1 MNSRKRTQRNLKLMP
16 MRRLWFE
23 FVESCRIA
31 GQQLA
36 ANRTRSFLTTLGV
49 IIGIIAVTL
58 MGTAIRGIDTGFD
71 KSMAL
76 LGDDVLYVEQ
86 WPWTPGENDFWI
98 YRNRPDI
105 KLAMADELD
114 RLIGATPN
122 SHLGKAI
129 AAPSTIETVTL
140 GKRQVSNVYVMGTT
154 NDYSSIG
161 NTDCKLGRFLNE
173 SESRGGRNVCV
184 IGLDITES
192 LFPGQDPI
200 DKLLRVGSQ
209 EFRVIGVFERQG
221 SFLGLFSFDSQ
232 VVIPLAAYAKYFKAN
247 AEHASIRVKVKDR
260 RQMSEARDELRGDFR
275 RIRALLPEQSDNF
288 EINEQQAFRSVLG
301 PVKAGLA
308 IAGLFITGLAL
319 FVGAIGIMNITFV
332 SVKERTREIGT
343 RKALGARRRTILLQ
357 FLIEAVSICLVG
369 GLIGLGLAIALFA
382 VTAKAFPSFP
392 IAFAPELVVIAMIVS
407 VLTGVVSGF
416 APAWQASRLSPVE
429 ALRYE

>member
-1 MNSRKRTQRNLKLMP
+1 
-16 MRRLWFE
+16 MRRIWFE
-23 FVESCRIA
+23 FAESFRIP
-31 GQQLA
+31 GEQLP

-71 KSMAL
+71 KSMAM

-105 KLAMADELD
+105 KLAMTDELN
-114 RLIGATPN
+114 RLIEATPN
-122 SHLGKAI
+122 SLLGKAI
-129 AAPSTIETVTL
+129 AAPSTLEAVTL

-154 NDYSSIG
+154 SDYSTIG
-161 NTDCKLGRFLNE
+161 NTDCKAGRFLNE
-173 SESRGGRNVCV
+173 WESRGGRNVCV
-184 IGLDITES
+184 IGLDIANS
-192 LFPGQDPI
+192 LFPGQDSL
-200 DKLLRVGSQ
+200 DKRVRVGNQ

-221 SFLGLFSFDSQ
+221 SFLGLFSFDTQ

-247 AEHASIRVKVKDR
+247 AEHASIRVKVKDHTR
-260 RQMSEARDELRGDFR
+260 LAEAREEWRGSFR
-275 RIRALLPEQSDNF
+275 RVRSLLPEQSDNF

-357 FLIEAVSICLVG
+357 FLIESTSLCLLG
-369 GLIGLGLAIALFA
+369 GFIGLGFA
-382 VTAKAFPSFP
+382 YVMCTGIGQAFPSFP
-392 IAFAPELVVIAMIVS
+392 IQFSLSLVLVS
-407 VLTGVVSGF
+407 MGCAILTGLFSGF
-416 APAWQASRLSPVE
+416 APAWSASRLDPVA

>member
-1 MNSRKRTQRNLKLMP
+1 
-16 MRRLWFE
+16 MRRIWFE
-23 FVESCRIA
+23 FVESFRIA

-71 KSMAL
+71 KSMAM

-86 WPWTPGENDFWI
+86 WPWTPGENDFWM

-105 KLAMADELD
+105 KLAMTDELN
-114 RLIGATPN
+114 RLIEATPD
-122 SHLGKAI
+122 SLLGKAI
-129 AAPSTIETVTL
+129 AAPSTLDAVTF

-154 NDYSSIG
+154 SDYSTIG
-161 NTDCKLGRFLNE
+161 NTDCKAGRFLNDW
-173 SESRGGRNVCV
+173 ESRGGRNVCV
-184 IGLDITES
+184 IGLDIADS
-192 LFPGQDPI
+192 LFPGQDPL
-200 DKLLRVGSQ
+200 DKVVRVGNQ
-209 EFRVIGVFERQG
+209 EFRVVGVFERQG
-221 SFLGLFSFDSQ
+221 SFLGLFSFDTQ
-232 VVIPLAAYAKYFKAN
+232 VVIPLTAYAKYFKAN

-260 RQMSEARDELRGDFR
+260 TRLADALEELRGSFR
-275 RIRALLPEQSDNF
+275 RVRSLLPEQADNF

-301 PVKAGLA
+301 PGKAGLA
-308 IAGLFITGLAL
+308 IAGVFITGLAL

-369 GLIGLGLAIALFA
+369 GAVGLGLSYGMCLGLAP
-382 VTAKAFPSFP
+382 AFPSVWMP
-392 IAFAPELVVIAMIVS
+392 VSIGLVLAG
-407 VLTGVVSGF
+407 LT
-416 APAWQASRLSPVE
+416 LSSSP
-429 ALRYE
+429 RC

>member
-1 MNSRKRTQRNLKLMP
+1 MNRI
-16 MRRLWFE
+16 WFE
-23 FVESCRIA
+23 LAESFRIA

-49 IIGIIAVTL
+49 IIGIVAVTL

-71 KSMAL
+71 KSMAM
-76 LGDDVLYVEQ
+76 LGDDVLYLEQ

-105 KLAMADELD
+105 KLAMTEELN
-114 RLIGATPN
+114 RLIEGTPN
-122 SHLGKAI
+122 SLLGRAI
-129 AAPSTIETVTL
+129 AAPSTLEAVTF

-154 NDYSSIG
+154 SDYTTIG
-161 NTDCKLGRFLNE
+161 NTDCKVGRFLNDW
-173 SESRGGRNVCV
+173 ESRGGRNVCV
-184 IGLDITES
+184 IGLDIADS
-192 LFPGQDPI
+192 LFPGQDPL
-200 DKLLRVGSQ
+200 DKLVRVGNQ
-209 EFRVIGVFERQG
+209 KFRVIGVFERQG
-221 SFLGLFSFDSQ
+221 SFLGLFSFDTQ
-232 VVIPLAAYAKYFKAN
+232 VVIPLAAYAKYFKTN

-260 RQMSEARDELRGDFR
+260 KRIAEAREELRGTFR
-275 RIRALLPEQSDNF
+275 RIRALLPEQADNF

-308 IAGLFITGLAL
+308 IAGFFITGLAL

-357 FLIEAVSICLVG
+357 FLIESVSICLVG
-369 GLIGLGLAIALFA
+369 GIIGLGLAVALF
-382 VTAKAFPSFP
+382 VIVVKAFPSFP
-392 IAFAPELVVIAMIVS
+392 IAFAPELVVVALIVS
-407 VLTGVVSGF
+407 VLTGVLSGF